1 MDNCIIKLAKML
13 TKSNFV
19 VFGKFFAIGNV
30 SSNSFFRLDDARKYV
45 AILFRFGFQI
55 FNSGTIAIACRL
67 FEKEPKKTFTQVSG
81 NCLMQKNCEEFL
93 EVGHQ
98 WMHVSKSTGPLLR
111 ATGPL
116 GPPTWPISKNRPKS
130 KPIALTLIPDWFSLH
145 VKLAIYLN

>member
-67 FEKEPKKTFTQVSG
+67 FEKRTQENIYASFRKLSHAKKIV
-81 NCLMQKNCEEFL
+81 KEFL

-98 WMHVSKSTGPLLR
+98 
-111 ATGPL
+111 
-116 GPPTWPISKNRPKS
+116 
-130 KPIALTLIPDWFSLH
+130 
-145 VKLAIYLN
+145 